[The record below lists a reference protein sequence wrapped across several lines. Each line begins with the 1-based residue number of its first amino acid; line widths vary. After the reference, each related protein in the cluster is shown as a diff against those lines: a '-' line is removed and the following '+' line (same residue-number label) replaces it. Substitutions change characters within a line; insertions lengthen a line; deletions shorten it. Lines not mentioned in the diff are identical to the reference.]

1 MGLVQK
7 QNVCYEWEILI
18 NLNGHPVYSPIS
30 GIKSSALTLN
40 TAESLYVPQRSR
52 GSASSTA
59 SMMAPPPAA
68 SLAARRTSARL
79 LSVNVREALKNL
91 RER

>member
-1 MGLVQK
+1 MEALVPGEAPS
-7 QNVCYEWEILI
+7 N
-18 NLNGHPVYSPIS
+18 NHFTNSPS
-30 GIKSSALTLN
+30 GISPSPLLALPLI
-40 TAESLYVPQRSR
+40 AGSLYVPRRSR

>member
-1 MGLVQK
+1 MFPLFFEN
-7 QNVCYEWEILI
+7 QNVIV
-18 NLNGHPVYSPIS
+18 NHSKFTKS
-30 GIKSSALTLN
+30 GINHLPSRS
-40 TAESLYVPQRSR
+40 TAESLYVPRRSR